1 MRVNA
6 VFPLTRAAGL
16 WNRVAMAERTS
27 YTCPLDAGKIAQL
40 KRDLQAR
47 GYMFRDVPY
56 AHFGAEHRGEKV
68 NVAVYTSGKL
78 VVQGKGTTDFVEF
91 YLEPIL
97 LGEARLG
104 YEHILDPTM
113 LEPRI
118 GVDESGKGDFFGPLV
133 VAGVYV
139 NEAVVKNFMEIGVRD
154 SKLITSD
161 ARIAEIAKQIRA
173 TPGCVFDVVPIGVEA
188 YNRLHAKMRNVN
200 DILGWGHARVIE
212 NLLAKVD
219 PAGSGAGCKKAISDQ
234 FGNKNIVKRALMERG
249 KKIELVQRHKAESD
263 LAVAAASI
271 IARDGFVHRLR
282 ALGKEFGVK
291 LPKGASAAV
300 VEAGRE
306 LVGKSGREALS
317 RVAKMHFRTAQ
328 KVLED
333 VLGMKNFIIG
343 GCRGGSDWLRRVAM
357 GQHLQGQERSGRRSS
372 RSS

>member
-1 MRVNA
+1 LPPGTAATTSPVLS
-6 VFPLTRAAGL
+6 VFKLTRTAGL

-27 YTCPLDAGKIAQL
+27 YTCPLDADKIAQL
-40 KRDLQAR
+40 KRDLNAR

-56 AHFGAEHRGEKV
+56 AHFSAEHRGEKV
-68 NVAVYTSGKL
+68 NVTAYTSGKL
-78 VVQGKGTTDFVEF
+78 VVQGKGTTDFVQF
-91 YLEPIL
+91 YLEPVL

-139 NEAVVKNFMEIGVRD
+139 NESAARNFMEIGVRD
-154 SKLITSD
+154 SKLIKSD

-173 TPGCVFDVVPIGVEA
+173 TPGCMADVVTIGPEA
-188 YNRLHAKMRNVN
+188 YNRLHAKMSNVN

-212 NLLAKVD
+212 NLLARVD
-219 PAGSGAGCKKAISDQ
+219 SKGSGAACKKAVSDQ

-282 ALGKEFGVK
+282 ALGKEFGMT

-300 VEAGRE
+300 VAAAQE
-306 LVGKSGREALS
+306 LVAKHGRDALS
-317 RVAKMHFRTAQ
+317 RVAKTHFRTTQ
-328 KVLED
+328 KALE
-333 VLGMKNFIIG
+333 GAIP
-343 GCRGGSDWLRRVAM
+343 
-357 GQHLQGQERSGRRSS
+357 
-372 RSS
+372 